1 MYQFSDLEIQ
11 TVARDILDYLRAK
24 PQQKDTLKGLC
35 EWWLMEERLDDTI
48 DLVTEALGFLLSQKM
63 LIEIRCGHV
72 NAVYQINPAMSRARP
87 DSNLHGI
94 IKHRPHA

>member
-48 DLVTEALGFLLSQKM
+48 DLVTEALGYLLSQKM
-63 LIEIRCGHV
+63 LIEIRCGRI

-87 DSNLHGI
+87 DTDLHEI
-94 IKHRPHA
+94 VQHRPHA